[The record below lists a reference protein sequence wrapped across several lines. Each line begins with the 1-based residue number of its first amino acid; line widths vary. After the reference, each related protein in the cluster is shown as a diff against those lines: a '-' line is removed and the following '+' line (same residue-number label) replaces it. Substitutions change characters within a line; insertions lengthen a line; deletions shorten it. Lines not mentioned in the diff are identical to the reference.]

1 MRNGSVDEKPTHNLI
16 ILHSGAKTGQAR
28 NK

>member
-1 MRNGSVDEKPTHNLI
+1 MRSGSADEKPTHDLI